1 MPSISLTD
9 LQNAVAERYPDF
21 TMDLPDGSLVT
32 FTAILR
38 LPEATRTKLKALEG
52 REVKTIEDWMAFV
65 KEFFKLRA
73 ATPADFKKLD
83 ATLGKEP
90 AMWDTLFNLAA
101 QVEAAGEA

>member
-9 LQNAVAERYPDF
+9 LQNAVTERYPDF
-21 TMDLPDGSLVT
+21 TVDLPDGKMAT

-38 LPEATRTKLKALEG
+38 LPEATRNKLKALEG
-52 REVKTIEDWMAFV
+52 RKVETTEDWMAFV

-73 ATPADFKKLD
+73 ATPADFKMLD
-83 ATLGKEP
+83 TTLGKEP